1 MEKMD
6 FDEDSRSETEFH
18 LGGRIATNRVPQ
30 QSPGGGEV
38 VVLSLGDDDD
48 DDDDEETS
56 PRASLRTSR
65 WTDPSASHEITT
77 HEERPPLPPTIRLE
91 ETCRVVRKARYSHR

>member
-1 MEKMD
+1 
-6 FDEDSRSETEFH
+6 
-18 LGGRIATNRVPQ
+18 
-30 QSPGGGEV
+30 
-38 VVLSLGDDDD
+38 LSLGDDDD